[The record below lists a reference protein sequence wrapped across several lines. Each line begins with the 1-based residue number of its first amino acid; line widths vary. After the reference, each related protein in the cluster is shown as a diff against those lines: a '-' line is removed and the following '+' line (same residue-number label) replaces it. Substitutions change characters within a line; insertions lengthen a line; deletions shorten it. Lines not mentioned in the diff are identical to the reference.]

1 MCDNQY
7 LDNLREIEI
16 DDSGNLYVTNTDSL
30 NESDKLWIYDTETGV
45 VKNRLCLGRADSDTY
60 IPAPTA
66 MHLSSRSMLYM
77 ASALQQS
84 DADSVSINALSASRL
99 AYIRKITINNM
110 GHVTAITE
118 DVSTGAI
125 WVAGFT
131 MTDIPEYINPLGEP
145 FYEPYIA
152 EIPLGSPGPI
162 EAEPLSEPESDL
174 ALPLSIISIASTGV
188 DCSPANID
196 GIGRID
202 FFDFVLLAA
211 HWLETA
217 CGDCGGA
224 DLTGEGNV
232 DTKDM
237 QLLSYCW
244 LNSTP

>member
-1 MCDNQY
+1 DNQY

-30 NESDKLWIYDTETGV
+30 NESDKLWIYDTETGA
-45 VKNRLCLGRADSDTY
+45 VKRRLCLAKADSDTY
-60 IPAPTA
+60 IPAPIA
-66 MHLSSRSMLYM
+66 MHLSSRSMLYL
-77 ASALQQS
+77 ASAVQES
-84 DADSVSINALSASRL
+84 DADSVSIHVLSASSL
-99 AYIRKITINNM
+99 SFIRKVTINNM
-110 GHVTAITE
+110 GHVTAMTE
-118 DVSTGAI
+118 DSSTGRI

-131 MTDIPEYINPLGEP
+131 MTDIPEYINPLAEP
-145 FYEPYIA
+145 FYQPYIA
-152 EIPLGSPGPI
+152 QIPLGAGGPVD
-162 EAEPLSEPESDL
+162 AEPISDPESDL

-188 DCSPANID
+188 DCSVANID
-196 GIGRID
+196 GVGHVD
-202 FFDFVLLAA
+202 FFDFVFLAA

-244 LNSTP
+244 LNSSP